1 MKKIL
6 LSFLLISIVS
16 GCSVINSNFTKEYPP
31 LSRNE
36 TVIIFDNSDEL
47 PPNAEKI
54 GRLKATKNVHPIQT
68 LINFEKEARQNGG
81 HIIKFTND
89 EPIYRTNAE
98 DLAVDVYHVSEFEN
112 QSIDIDSLKKHW
124 KDNGNNQVEGI
135 YEFYTDNSEM
145 EAQFAIYEDSNGDY
159 QVTYIKGFDD
169 GYYEKIWNKNDVKGH
184 LRKTVNDNLFRAFWY
199 EDNKSVHESMIIKFD
214 YGVVR
219 AVSEK
224 YSESMIKI
232 FPDSTERILDVN
244 SGTGFALSE
253 SGLIATVYHGV
264 EDAGEIYIRG
274 INGDFS
280 KQLPAEIVEVDIDND
295 LAILQ
300 LKDKDIKILNIP
312 YSRSKLNSQVGDN
325 VFVLGYPMN
334 IVMGDDIKLTNG
346 IISSNSGYLG
356 DATSYQVTAAV
367 QPGSSGSPLFDQN
380 GDLMGIVNSKMYF
393 ADNATYAV
401 KLNHLNNLLEKKN
414 ISDNLPDNSKLTSLK
429 LADKV
434 NSLENFIYIID
445 VKEEDDD
452 TDN

>member
-1 MKKIL
+1 
-6 LSFLLISIVS
+6 
-16 GCSVINSNFTKEYPP
+16 
-31 LSRNE
+31 
-36 TVIIFDNSDEL
+36 
-47 PPNAEKI
+47 
-54 GRLKATKNVHPIQT
+54 
-68 LINFEKEARQNGG
+68 
-81 HIIKFTND
+81 
-89 EPIYRTNAE
+89 
-98 DLAVDVYHVSEFEN
+98 
-112 QSIDIDSLKKHW
+112 
-124 KDNGNNQVEGI
+124 
-135 YEFYTDNSEM
+135 
-145 EAQFAIYEDSNGDY
+145 
-159 QVTYIKGFDD
+159 
-169 GYYEKIWNKNDVKGH
+169 
-184 LRKTVNDNLFRAFWY
+184 
-199 EDNKSVHESMIIKFD
+199 
-214 YGVVR
+214 
-219 AVSEK
+219 
-224 YSESMIKI
+224 MIKI
-232 FPDSTERILDVN
+232 FPDSTKRILDVN

-300 LKDKDIKILNIP
+300 LEDKDIKILNIP
-312 YSRSKLNSQVGDN
+312 YSRSKINSQVGDN

-434 NSLENFIYIID
+434 SSLENFIYIKI
-445 VKEEDDD
+445 VNKTSARKSTECN
-452 TDN
+452 T